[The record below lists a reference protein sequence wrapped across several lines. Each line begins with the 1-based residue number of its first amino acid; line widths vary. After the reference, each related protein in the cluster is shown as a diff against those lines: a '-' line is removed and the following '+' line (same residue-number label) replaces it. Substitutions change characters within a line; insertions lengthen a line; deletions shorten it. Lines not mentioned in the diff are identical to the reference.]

1 MNRIAIVEDD
11 QGYRDTLFTYIKQY
25 EQERDTAFE
34 ATPFEKEMIFWQ
46 FITEI
51 MTLS

>member
-25 EQERDTAFE
+25 RVPSRSPRSALDF
-34 ATPFEKEMIFWQ
+34 
-46 FITEI
+46 
-51 MTLS
+51 